1 MSAAAAIFN
10 EARNKET
17 TCTSTKASKDYYS
30 ILKSRY
36 TALSGVVTAALNGGV
51 AAEKK
56 AALSIKDKFV
66 RITSVFATRTDAIA
80 KLETVI
86 VGFRTLPESAFE
98 TIGGTRYIDDM
109 VATIKEYHATM
120 SKRVDVKVDKNNA
133 VQKARLALIE
143 TIRNVT
149 EAIRYAQMCLDGAE
163 DELVKAYN
171 TVFIEIATALKQMGG
186 HKKEEETT
194 E

>member
-1 MSAAAAIFN
+1 
-10 EARNKET
+10 
-17 TCTSTKASKDYYS
+17 
-30 ILKSRY
+30 
-36 TALSGVVTAALNGGV
+36 
-51 AAEKK
+51 
-56 AALSIKDKFV
+56 
-66 RITSVFATRTDAIA
+66 
-80 KLETVI
+80 
-86 VGFRTLPESAFE
+86 
-98 TIGGTRYIDDM
+98 M

>member
-1 MSAAAAIFN
+1 MVICKFISAQKNAHRRHEWLSVRGYRDTVFQTGYNDTLYDFPLMITTRIPDLLILICSRDEVVVEVAILRPWRSMILYWLSAAAIFN

-17 TCTSTKASKDYYS
+17 TRTSTKASKDYYS

-86 VGFRTLPESAFE
+86 VGFRTLPASHLSKPSA
-98 TIGGTRYIDDM
+98 TLPRLY
-109 VATIKEYHATM
+109 ATPKCA
-120 SKRVDVKVDKNNA
+120 
-133 VQKARLALIE
+133 
-143 TIRNVT
+143 
-149 EAIRYAQMCLDGAE
+149 
-163 DELVKAYN
+163 
-171 TVFIEIATALKQMGG
+171 
-186 HKKEEETT
+186 
-194 E
+194 